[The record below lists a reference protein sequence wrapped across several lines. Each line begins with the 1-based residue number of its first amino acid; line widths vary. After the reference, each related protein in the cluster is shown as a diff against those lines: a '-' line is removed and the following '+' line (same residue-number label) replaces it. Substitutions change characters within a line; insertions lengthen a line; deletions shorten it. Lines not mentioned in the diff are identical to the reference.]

1 MFSFTINKHVWRRM
15 KTIISGLMAAVLST
29 GMTLTAFAG
38 SWGKNDTGWFYL
50 KDNGQYATNEWDTI
64 NGKYYYFD
72 GNGYMLSDT
81 ITPDG
86 YTVNA
91 DGSLNIW
98 YDWKVSVRIY

>member
-1 MFSFTINKHVWRRM
+1 MRM

-91 DGSLNIW
+91 DGALNIW